1 MRIVIAAALASLA
14 LVGVAEAKDMKA
26 CSADWKAQKTA
37 KATGSQTRKQFM
49 TTCLAAGTP
58 TSLPSAPAAPVVAK
72 SATSAMTP
80 QPVGNAAATAAK
92 APDAGGAMPANA
104 TAKCKDRS
112 YSTSAHHSGSCSRHG
127 GVAQFLK

>member
-14 LVGVAEAKDMKA
+14 LVGAAEAKDMKA

-58 TSLPSAPAAPVVAK
+58 TSLPSAPAAPRC
-72 SATSAMTP
+72 SQERDLGHDP
-80 QPVGNAAATAAK
+80 P
-92 APDAGGAMPANA
+92 AGGE
-104 TAKCKDRS
+104 RR
-112 YSTSAHHSGSCSRHG
+112 GHG
-127 GVAQFLK
+127 GQGS